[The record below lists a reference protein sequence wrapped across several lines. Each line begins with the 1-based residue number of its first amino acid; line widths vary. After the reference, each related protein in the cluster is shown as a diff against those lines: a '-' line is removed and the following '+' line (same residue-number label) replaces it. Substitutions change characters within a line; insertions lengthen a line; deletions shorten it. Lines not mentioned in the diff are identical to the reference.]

1 MLKGFSKN
9 IANAAVNI
17 VNQQK
22 AASQPKEVFSS
33 DTQVD
38 RRSIAINN
46 SGVRYNSNPM
56 VDVNAEKWK
65 GLI

>member
-1 MLKGFSKN
+1 MV
-9 IANAAVNI
+9 NAAVNI

-22 AASQPKEVFSS
+22 AASKPKEVLSS
-33 DTQVD
+33 DSQID

-46 SGVRYNSNPM
+46 SGVRYNSNPNI
-56 VDVNAEKWK
+56 DVNLDKWK